1 MALAVG
7 PILVITGWIL
17 STPMTLV
24 FGTFETAVYGVVVW
38 MLMIFVR
45 RQISTYI
52 EGSLL
57 VGMYVILAL
66 GWSGDLCLGSIPSAG
81 MAHFMGSLGYIYSG
95 AKESTPVQSLPA
107 DGIEI
112 SKAWLLV
119 CATDEKSVLYST
131 ITLIDSSAAPID
143 PLLAVLA
150 AVAKLP

>member
-1 MALAVG
+1 
-7 PILVITGWIL
+7 
-17 STPMTLV
+17 MTLV

-95 AKESTPVQSLPA
+95 AKESTPVPASGWDRNLKSLVA
-107 DGIEI
+107 CLRHRRE
-112 SKAWLLV
+112 KCTLL
-119 CATDEKSVLYST
+119 YYHFN
-131 ITLIDSSAAPID
+131 
-143 PLLAVLA
+143 
-150 AVAKLP
+150 